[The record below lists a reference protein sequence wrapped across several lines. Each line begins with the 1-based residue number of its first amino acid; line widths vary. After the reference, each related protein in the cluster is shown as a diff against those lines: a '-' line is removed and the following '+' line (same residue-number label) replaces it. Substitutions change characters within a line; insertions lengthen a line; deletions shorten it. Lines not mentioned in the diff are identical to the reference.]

1 LVVTGWLL
9 LGDVVIQNIDLCFDT
24 FCNWVRLCMW
34 SVGTCCRCY
43 KVLQVSLRAAG
54 ASMSSYL
61 LWHYWHSVLNFLIFQ
76 SLFVSNNLFI
86 TGEIFYLLEIPTPIP
101 GDSVCWF

>member
-54 ASMSSYL
+54 ASTDEL
-61 LWHYWHSVLNFLIFQ
+61 LSV
-76 SLFVSNNLFI
+76 V
-86 TGEIFYLLEIPTPIP
+86 TLLTQCTQLSHISK
-101 GDSVCWF
+101 SVCF